1 MICIIFSWGDGKN
14 HLLFNM
20 LPGSA
25 PDYNSTLDVATD
37 KAILAGG
44 GFATWSYRTGYDVS
58 IPVFNAL
65 TNQRIPRSSLKRLV
79 ICGKLPPPD

>member
-1 MICIIFSWGDGKN
+1 MNLFCSWKDGGKN

-20 LPGSA
+20 LPGGP

-58 IPVFNAL
+58 IPVYNAL
-65 TNQRIPRSSLKRLV
+65 TKKKVHLPLKRYNV
-79 ICGKLPPPD
+79 KSDP